1 MLDVSDIQNQRIA
14 VLGAGRSGI
23 SVACLLAGEGGRVL
37 LSDAVNVTF
46 SAEQTRTLS
55 EYGIEVETGGHSD
68 AIFEVDWWVI
78 SPGIPLDTP
87 VVEKA
92 ISKSIPI
99 LGELEVASWFCKAPI
114 IAITGSNGKST
125 VTAWIGKVF
134 EEAGI
139 PCVVAGNIGQSFAS
153 MVNQTDEK
161 GVAVIEV
168 SSFQLETIQ
177 SFKPTVSIM
186 LNLTPDHI
194 DRHGSLL
201 NYGKAK
207 ARIFENQTASDL
219 VIFNGK
225 DGLVSAL
232 VSETEARLAAFGVCT
247 DEMDCAQISDGNLVL
262 RIGGQE
268 MALMPVQ
275 KIGLP
280 GEHNVSNAM
289 ATALT
294 ARHFGVDSDIIVHV
308 LQTFKGLPHRMEMV
322 RERYGVQWVNDSKAT
337 NVDSMRYALGSYDS
351 PIVLIAGGRD
361 KASDFTT
368 LRDAIEPRVKA
379 IILIGE
385 AADKMEAA
393 FQGLCPIY
401 REPNLGQA
409 VKQAENMVLP
419 GQVVLLSPGC
429 ASFDMFD
436 NFEDRG
442 NQFKELV
449 NGL

>member
-1 MLDVSDIQNQRIA
+1 MPGISDIQNRRIA

-23 SVACLLAGEGGRVL
+23 SVACLLAEQGGRVL
-37 LSDAVNVTF
+37 LSDAGEVTF
-46 SAEQTRTLS
+46 TVDQKRILS
-55 EYGIEVETGGHSD
+55 EQKVEIETGGHSD
-68 AIFEVDWWVI
+68 AIFDADWWVI
-78 SPGIPLDTP
+78 SPGIPLHAP

-92 ISKSIPI
+92 LSKSIPI

-125 VTAWIGKVF
+125 VTAWIGKIF
-134 EEAGI
+134 GEAGI

-153 MVNQTDEK
+153 KVNQTVEN

-168 SSFQLETIQ
+168 SSFQLESIQ
-177 SFKPTVSIM
+177 TFKPAVSIM

-201 NYGKAK
+201 SYGKAK
-207 ARIFENQTASDL
+207 ARIFENQKASDL
-219 VIFNGK
+219 AIFNGK

-232 VSETEARLAAFGVCT
+232 VSETEARLASFGVCT
-247 DEMDCAQISDGNLVL
+247 DEMDCAQIVDGNLML
-262 RIGGQE
+262 KMDGQE
-268 MALMPVQ
+268 MVLMPVDE
-275 KIGLP
+275 IGLP
-280 GEHNVSNAM
+280 GEHNVANAM

-294 ARHFGVDSDIIVHV
+294 ARRFGVDPEVIVHV
-308 LQTFKGLPHRMEMV
+308 LQTFEGLPHRMELV

-337 NVDSMRYALGSYDS
+337 NVDSMRYALGSYNV

-368 LRDAIEPRVKA
+368 LRDAIEPKVKA

-385 AADKMEAA
+385 AADKMETA

-401 REPNLGQA
+401 REPNLKQA
-409 VKQAENMVLP
+409 VEQAENMVLP

-429 ASFDMFD
+429 ASFDMFK